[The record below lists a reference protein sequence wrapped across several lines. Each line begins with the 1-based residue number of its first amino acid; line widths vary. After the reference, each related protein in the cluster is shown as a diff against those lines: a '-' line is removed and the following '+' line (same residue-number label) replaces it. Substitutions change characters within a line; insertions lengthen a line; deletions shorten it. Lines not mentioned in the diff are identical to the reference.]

1 MGNPTGFERFLYGS
15 FAALAT
21 LDVLHRHKVKLK
33 FAYVIH
39 AKEITVLAGGP
50 RLAMC
55 FVPFYVPFRQEVRS
69 PGSHHPKLQLI
80 LFNLENRD

>member
-39 AKEITVLAGGP
+39 ESLRDPARYGETVAVSMGMDVKTFEEKNEAVEWLNKP
-50 RLAMC
+50 
-55 FVPFYVPFRQEVRS
+55 
-69 PGSHHPKLQLI
+69 
-80 LFNLENRD
+80 